1 MPLKKGPNTIRGN
14 VRELMQPVQSAARKK
29 AVLTIAKKHGIS
41 RKDAQFKQAL
51 AIAQSQA
58 RKT

>member
-1 MPLKKGPNTIRGN
+1 
-14 VRELMQPVQSAARKK
+14 MQPVQSAARKK